1 MSRADGAPV
10 TFSSAR
16 ASCPD
21 STPPAPMSVN
31 PASDPAVLDSSTTA
45 SVDTP
50 PPAEPGPL
58 PLSRAW
64 LLDMAARLDAQG
76 LHDDAERVVSIVSR

>member
-1 MSRADGAPV
+1 
-10 TFSSAR
+10 
-16 ASCPD
+16 
-21 STPPAPMSVN
+21 MSVN
-31 PASDPAVLDSSTTA
+31 PASDPAVLDPSTTA

-64 LLDMAARLDAQG
+64 LLDVAARLDAQG
-76 LHDDAERVVSIVSR
+76 LHEDAERVVALATR